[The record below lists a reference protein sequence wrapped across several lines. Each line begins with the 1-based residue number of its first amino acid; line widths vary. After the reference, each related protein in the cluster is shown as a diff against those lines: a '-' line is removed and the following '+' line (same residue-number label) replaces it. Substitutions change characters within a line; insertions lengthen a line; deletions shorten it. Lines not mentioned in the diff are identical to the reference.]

1 MTFLS
6 GAFGL
11 ALMAAILWGCGA
23 FLEKIAMKGGDPMA
37 GVFIRAA
44 VAFVASAGFFTMA
57 PHGWRPLTG
66 SPPLSI
72 ILFVITGITSM
83 VLGQALFFQALRHGE
98 ASRVVPISGTYPL
111 IAAILSVI
119 FLGEPLTAKKA
130 IAVLLIVSGIALL
143 K

>member
-1 MTFLS
+1 VAFLS

-23 FLEKIAMKGGDPMA
+23 FLEKIAMKGSDPMA
-37 GVFIRAA
+37 GVFIRAF
-44 VAFVASAGFFTMA
+44 VAFVASAGFFTMGT
-57 PHGWRPLTG
+57 HGWRPLTE

-72 ILFVITGITSM
+72 ALFIITGITSM

-111 IAAILSVI
+111 IAAILSVA
-119 FLGEPLTAKKA
+119 FLGEPITVKKA
-130 IAVLLIVSGIALL
+130 VAVLLIVSGIALL